1 MDAVNVLASK
11 LETMLHELERDGYD
25 TDWLEIE
32 LNKEEIKAL
41 IEKMNS

>member
-1 MDAVNVLASK
+1 MNVLASK

-32 LNKEEIKAL
+32 LTKEEIKSL
-41 IEKMNS
+41 IEKLKS